1 MASKK
6 NNKNTKAENQTESK
20 AVRDAFTYHQLPH
33 PGKFEITP
41 TKPLITQEDLSL
53 AYTPGVAEV
62 CNAIKDDNS
71 KAADYTMRQ
80 NLVAVA
86 TNGTAVLGLGN
97 IGSLASKP
105 VMEGKAVLFKKFAGI
120 DVFDLEI
127 NESDPQKFID
137 TMVSLEPT
145 FGGVNLEDIKAPE
158 CFQIEQELEKR
169 MNIPVFHDDQHGT
182 AIILTAALFNALRLN
197 KKKLPNVKIVCIG
210 AGAAGIA
217 CMHMLV
223 ESGAK
228 QKNIFMLDSD
238 GLIREDRP
246 NLPEHLAPFAQKTK
260 HETLDDVID
269 GADIVIGLSVGG
281 VLKKHMVK
289 KMAKNPIIMAMANPT
304 PEITP
309 DEVAE
314 VRDDAIMG
322 TGRSDYPNQVNNVL
336 CFPFVFR
343 GALDVG
349 ATRFN
354 MDMKIAAAEAIANLA
369 RQAVDATVDSA
380 YKGQNLVFGRDY
392 IIPKPFDQR
401 LISVVA
407 PAVAKAAMDSGVA
420 ARPIEDLGA
429 YAEKLKMSVDRS
441 FSIMQQI
448 FRLAKQSRKRVV
460 FPDGE
465 EPRVVRA
472 AQVLVNEGLCHPILI
487 GNPDVIKG
495 IMNKR
500 GLTMKEG
507 EDFTLV
513 NHKEADFVEGYIQ
526 TYYEMRKRDG
536 ILPAEAEIIMR
547 YRWAALAAMMV
558 REGDADAMV
567 CGFTGKFHKYL
578 SQAEQIIGRRDG
590 VSRVYA
596 LQTLLRK
603 DHTYFIGDTN
613 VNFDPSAEE
622 IAELTALAAE
632 AAERFGITPKVA
644 LLSHSHFGSERSA
657 SSNKMRRALG
667 LIKEQNPDL
676 TVEGEMQADAAIDP
690 EIMDRTFND
699 ADLKE
704 PANILIMP
712 NMDAASISYNLMKA
726 TSKDMEQLGP
736 VLLGMKKPVHILS
749 THASVRQIVNLTAL
763 AAVEA
768 DSENRHK
775 IGQEG

>member
-1 MASKK
+1 MADKNKNKSDKNK
-6 NNKNTKAENQTESK
+6 SENNKGG
-20 AVRDAFTYHQLPH
+20 RDAFSYHALPQ

-53 AYTPGVAEV
+53 AYTPGVADV
-62 CNAIKDDNS
+62 CNAIKDDPA
-71 KAADYTMRQ
+71 KAAEYTMRQ

-86 TNGTAVLGLGN
+86 SNGTAVLGLGD
-97 IGSLASKP
+97 IGPLAGKP

-127 NESDPQKFID
+127 DEKDPDKFIE
-137 TMVSLEPT
+137 TMVRLEPT
-145 FGGVNLEDIKAPE
+145 FGGINLEDIKAPE
-158 CFQIEQELEKR
+158 CFKIEQELEKR

-182 AIILTAALFNALRLN
+182 AIILTAALFNALRIN
-197 KKKLPNVKIVCIG
+197 KKKLSSLKIVCIG

-217 CMHMLV
+217 CMNMLV

-228 QKNIFMLDSD
+228 RKNIFMVDSD
-238 GLIREDRP
+238 GVIHAERES
-246 NLPEHLAPFAQKTK
+246 LPEHLTPYAQKTK
-260 HETLDDVID
+260 HRTLSEVMDKADV
-269 GADIVIGLSVGG
+269 VIGLSVGG
-281 VLKKHMVK
+281 VLKKDMVA
-289 KMAKNPIIMAMANPT
+289 KMAKNPVILAMANPT

-309 DEVAE
+309 EEVKQA
-314 VRDDAIMG
+314 RDDAIMG

-354 MDMKIAAAEAIANLA
+354 MEMKIAASEAIAKLA
-369 RQAVDATVDSA
+369 RQAVDATLDSA
-380 YKGQNLVFGRDY
+380 YKGHNLVFGREY

-407 PAVAKAAMDSGVA
+407 PAVAQAAMDSGVA
-420 ARPIEDLGA
+420 ARPIKDMDA
-429 YAEKLKMSVDRS
+429 YAQKLKMSVDRS

-448 FRLAKQSRKRVV
+448 FRLAKESRKRVV

-465 EPRVVRA
+465 EPRVIRA

-495 IMNKR
+495 VMKKR

-513 NHKEADFVEGYIQ
+513 NHKEDDFIEGYID
-526 TYYEMRKRDG
+526 TYYNMRKRDG

-578 SQAEQIIGRRDG
+578 SQAERIIGRRDG

-596 LQTLLRK
+596 LQALLRK

-613 VNFDPSAEE
+613 VNFNPSAEE
-622 IAELTALAAE
+622 VAELTHLAAE
-632 AAERFGITPKVA
+632 AAERFGMTPKVA
-644 LLSHSHFGSERSA
+644 LLSHSHFGSERSP
-657 SSNKMRRALG
+657 SSDKMRQALH
-667 LIKEQNPDL
+667 LIKQQNPDL
-676 TVEGEMQADAAIDP
+676 TIDGEMQADAAVDP
-690 EIMDRTFND
+690 EIMERTFTD
-699 ADLKE
+699 ANLKE
-704 PANILIMP
+704 AANILIMP
-712 NMDAASISYNLMKA
+712 NIDAASISYNLLKS

-768 DSENRHK
+768 DSVNRFK
-775 IGQEG
+775 IGEEG

>member
-1 MASKK
+1 MSEENK
-6 NNKNTKAENQTESK
+6 NNKKND
-20 AVRDAFTYHQLPH
+20 RDAFSYHSLPH
-33 PGKFEITP
+33 PGKFEISP

-53 AYTPGVAEV
+53 AYTPGVADV
-62 CNAIKDDNS
+62 CNAIKDDCS

-97 IGSLASKP
+97 IGPLASKP

-120 DVFDLEI
+120 DVFDVEI
-127 NESDPQKFID
+127 DEKDPDKFIE
-137 TMVSLEPT
+137 TMARLEPT
-145 FGGVNLEDIKAPE
+145 FGGINLEDIKAPE
-158 CFQIEQELEKR
+158 CFKIEEELEKR

-182 AIILTAALFNALRLN
+182 AIILSAALFNALRIN
-197 KKKLPNVKIVCIG
+197 KKKLSDVNIVCIG

-217 CMHMLV
+217 CMNMLV

-228 QKNIFMLDSD
+228 KDHITMVDS
-238 GLIREDRP
+238 GGVIHSERE
-246 NLPEHLAPFAQKTK
+246 NLEAHLAPYARKTK
-260 HETLDDVID
+260 ARTLDDAID

-281 VLKKHMVK
+281 VLKKPMVK
-289 KMAKNPIIMAMANPT
+289 KMAKDPVILAMANPT

-309 DEVAE
+309 DEVAQ

-354 MDMKIAAAEAIANLA
+354 MAMKIAAAEAIAKLA
-369 RQAVDATVDSA
+369 RQAVDAAVDSA
-380 YKGQNLVFGRDY
+380 YKGHNLVFGREY

-401 LISVVA
+401 LISLVA
-407 PAVAKAAMDSGVA
+407 PAVAKAAMESGVA
-420 ARPIEDLGA
+420 ERPIKDLNA

-448 FRLAKQSRKRVV
+448 FRLAKESTKRVV

-487 GNPDVIKG
+487 GNPDVIHAIIK
-495 IMNKR
+495 KR
-500 GLTMKEG
+500 GLTMQEGKE
-507 EDFTLV
+507 FTLV
-513 NHKEADFVEGYIQ
+513 NHKEAPFVDGYIK

-578 SQAEQIIGRRDG
+578 SQAEQIIGRREG
-590 VSRVYA
+590 VSKVYA
-596 LQTLLRK
+596 LQALLRK

-613 VNFDPSAEE
+613 VNFNPTTEE
-622 IAELTALAAE
+622 VAELTELAVE
-632 AAERFGITPKVA
+632 AARRFGMTPKVA
-644 LLSHSHFGSERSA
+644 LLSHSHFGSERSE
-657 SSNKMRRALG
+657 SSNKMRSALG
-667 LIKEQNPDL
+667 LIKNQNPDL
-676 TVEGEMQADAAIDP
+676 IVEGEMHADAALDP
-690 EIMDRTFND
+690 EIMERTFSD
-699 ADLKE
+699 ANLHE

-712 NMDAASISYNLMKA
+712 NIDAASISYNLMKA

-736 VLLGMKKPVHILS
+736 ILLGMKKPVHILS

-768 DSENRHK
+768 DTENRHK
-775 IGQEG
+775 IGESC